1 MKKNDISIAAASALT
16 ILAASPN
23 MPETDFQRLV
33 TRLDGSAREI
43 AKLIFRRSFDDE
55 TVRAEHS
62 ADLVAAAQE
71 LVESVAKYKYNS
83 AS

>member
-23 MPETDFQRLV
+23 MPDSDFQRLV

-43 AKLIFRRSFDDE
+43 AELIRGRSFE
-55 TVRAEHS
+55 VEAVRAAHS
-62 ADLVAAAQE
+62 AKLVAAAQE
-71 LVESVAKYKYNS
+71 LVESVGSYKYSS
-83 AS
+83 AY